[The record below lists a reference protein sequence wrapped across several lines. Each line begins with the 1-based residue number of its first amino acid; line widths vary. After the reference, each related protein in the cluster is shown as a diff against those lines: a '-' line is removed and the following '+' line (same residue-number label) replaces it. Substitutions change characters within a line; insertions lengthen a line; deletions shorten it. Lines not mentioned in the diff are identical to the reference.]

1 MLAVSATSELAARES
16 VSMEDLG
23 DHIVPN
29 GGPGFA
35 DYWAEAMLPRFTRQG
50 RPIRRGPDE
59 KVVCRSTR
67 TSPVVLHPSRFHLPA
82 DSRRACH

>member
-35 DYWAEAMLPRFTRQG
+35 DY
-50 RPIRRGPDE
+50 
-59 KVVCRSTR
+59 
-67 TSPVVLHPSRFHLPA
+67 
-82 DSRRACH
+82 